1 MICGAKEDVNISTFG
16 NFQTLSKSIDPVLLV
31 AKTNN
36 HENILI
42 KSLCLPMLCLPIS
55 SASIRFLKGQFEKFH
70 GIEFVDENSE
80 KDITDLGGL
89 LAVETKFGCILSG
102 CVGVGGKTQSV
113 NFVSSA
119 TSEVRIGGAN
129 DELESQLKRFGNK

>member
-1 MICGAKEDVNISTFG
+1 
-16 NFQTLSKSIDPVLLV
+16 
-31 AKTNN
+31 
-36 HENILI
+36 
-42 KSLCLPMLCLPIS
+42 MLCLPILS
-55 SASIRFLKGQFEKFH
+55 PSIRFLKGQFEKFH
-70 GIEFVDENSE
+70 GIEIVDENSE
-80 KDITDLGGL
+80 KDIIDLGGL
-89 LAVETKFGCILSG
+89 LAVETKFGWILSG